1 MTSIG
6 LDLTWGTTRQ
16 EISAYGQLPPVVAVP
31 ARNEEALLPRLIA
44 ALGQQTVLDRLEMP
58 LDVVVV
64 LNNTTDKSLSVAK
77 SAGAANPR
85 LRLTIEDV
93 SYPADRCHV
102 GSARRHAMDLA
113 RDAAPDGVILTTD
126 ADAVPSV
133 SWVEANL
140 RAVAKGA
147 DIVGGHVLGDAV
159 EEALLGPGF
168 QRRAALYALYG
179 QLRDELA
186 ALIDPLPHDP
196 WPRHHDHTGASLAV
210 RSSVY
215 RQVGGMDALPFRE
228 DLAFVSKV
236 RAAGFRLVHP
246 LDVVVTVSART
257 KGRAKGGM
265 AECLS
270 TWVRQEA
277 EGVPVLFECPTL
289 VEQRLHR
296 RKALRDLAKAP
307 EAMPDDH
314 EIHRIGSER
323 QAAALIER
331 HAADD
336 PDAPATVPALAA
348 ISALADQIAALRGIA
363 DAA

>member
-1 MTSIG
+1 M
-6 LDLTWGTTRQ
+6 
-16 EISAYGQLPPVVAVP
+16 AVP

-77 SAGAANPR
+77 SAAAQNPR
-85 LRLTIEDV
+85 LRVTIEDV
-93 SYPADRCHV
+93 SYPADRSHV

-126 ADAVPSV
+126 ADAVPSGA
-133 SWVEANL
+133 WVEANL
-140 RAVAKGA
+140 RAIAKGA

-186 ALIDPLPHDP
+186 TLIDPLAHDP

-246 LDVVVTVSART
+246 LDVLVTVSART
-257 KGRAKGGM
+257 QGRAKGGM

-277 EGVPVLFECPTL
+277 EGVPVLFECPAL

-296 RKALRDLAKAP
+296 RRALRDLAELP
-307 EAMPDDH
+307 EALPNAD
-314 EIHRIGSER
+314 EVHRIRPRATSR
-323 QAAALIER
+323 RADRAACSRRPRRAR
-331 HAADD
+331 HRARARCHLG
-336 PDAPATVPALAA
+336 A
-348 ISALADQIAALRGIA
+348 R
-363 DAA
+363 